1 MEKPTKIMKNVF
13 FSLAF
18 MLIGS
23 FAFANNGLSNQKSVI
38 SNEIENVKSKVIDI
52 KTFSEMLKDS
62 NFKIVKIVKIDKMIE
77 FTDSCGNVW
86 NVYYD
91 SSVYTTIGA
100 VMTAAAIIED
110 LTGC

>member
-1 MEKPTKIMKNVF
+1 METPTKIMKNVF
-13 FSLAF
+13 FSVAF

-23 FAFANNGLSNQKSVI
+23 FAFANNGSSNQKSVI